1 MPSSVSVRGR
11 DVSEI
16 SAPEREQDV
25 LRLAVDLLRD
35 RIPESWTMIAA
46 PAPGSKKGWTVASI
60 TGPDGSRVDL
70 LLAAV
75 TGSPTPRDVPV
86 LIEQLATVAPDV
98 AGESPVIPVVAARY
112 LTPSVRTRVRAMGAG
127 YVDATGN
134 LRITAERPA
143 LLLADRG
150 ADSDPWR
157 GPGRPLAG
165 LRGEP
170 AARIARA
177 LADFTPPYTVPE
189 LAKKAGTSTG
199 ATYRVVEFLE
209 REDLLT
215 RKPYGPVSDVRWRDV
230 LMRWSQEYSFGGSN
244 SVSYFVEAR
253 GPNAL
258 MVRLRDSTGLKYVVS
273 GSRAVP
279 PSARIA
285 AGRLTMIYADDP
297 AEVADALG
305 LRPIDTAANVVLAA
319 PRYDIVFERAESV
332 EGLQLAALS
341 QVAVDLATG
350 PGRSP
355 NEADALLDWL
365 EANESD
371 WRR

>member
-1 MPSSVSVRGR
+1 V
-11 DVSEI
+11 
-16 SAPEREQDV
+16 PEREQDV

-35 RIPESWTMIAA
+35 RIPESWMMIAA
-46 PAPGSKKGWTVASI
+46 PAPGSKGSWTVASV
-60 TGPDGSRVDL
+60 TAPDGSRVDL

-86 LIEQLATVAPDV
+86 LVEQLATVAANI
-98 AGESPVIPVVAARY
+98 AGQSPVILVVAARY

-134 LRITAERPA
+134 IRITAERPA
-143 LLLADRG
+143 LWLADRG

-177 LADFTPPYTVPE
+177 VADFSPPYTVPE
-189 LAKKAGTSTG
+189 LAKRAGTSTG

-215 RKPYGPVSDVRWRDV
+215 RRPYGPVSDVRWRDV
-230 LMRWSQEYSFGGSN
+230 LMRWSQEYSFAGSN
-244 SVSYFVEAR
+244 AVSYFVEPR
-253 GPNAL
+253 GLNPL
-258 MVRLRDSTGLKYVVS
+258 MDRLRDSTDLKYVVS
-273 GSRAVP
+273 GSRAVA

-285 AGRLTMIYADDP
+285 PGRLAMIYADDP

-319 PRYDIVFERAESV
+319 PRYDIVFARAESV
-332 EGLQLAALS
+332 ECLQVAALS

-355 NEADALLDWL
+355 NEADALLDWM

>member
-1 MPSSVSVRGR
+1 MPSSASARGL
-11 DVSEI
+11 DLSEI
-16 SAPEREQDV
+16 AAPEREQDV

-35 RIPESWTMIAA
+35 RIPESWTMTAA
-46 PAPGSKKGWTVASI
+46 PAPGSTGGWTVASV

-75 TGSPTPRDVPV
+75 TRSPAPRDVPV
-86 LIEQLATVAPDV
+86 LVEQLATVASNV

-112 LTPSVRTRVRAMGAG
+112 LTPSVRTRIRAMGAG

-134 LRITAERPA
+134 IRITAERPA
-143 LLLADRG
+143 LFLADRG
-150 ADSDPWR
+150 AESDPWR

-177 LADFTPPYTVPE
+177 LADFAPPYTVPE

-215 RKPYGPVSDVRWRDV
+215 RKAYGPVSDVRWRDV
-230 LMRWSQEYSFGGSN
+230 LMRWSQEYSFAGTN
-244 SVSYFVEAR
+244 AVSSFLEPR
-253 GPNAL
+253 GPNSL
-258 MVRLRDSTGLKYVVS
+258 MGRLRDSTGLRYVVS
-273 GSRAVP
+273 GSRAAAP
-279 PSARIA
+279 PARIA
-285 AGRLTMIYADDP
+285 PGRLSMIYADDP
-297 AEVADALG
+297 AGVGDALG
-305 LRPIDTAANVVLAA
+305 LRSTDTAANVVIAA
-319 PRYDIVFERAESV
+319 PRYDIVFERAENV
-332 EGLQLAALS
+332 EGLQIAALS

-355 NEADALLDWL
+355 NEADALLDWM
-365 EANESD
+365 EANESG